1 MVKCQSK
8 VGQLTLEKIDY
19 TLKCE
24 YNHSMDNAVI
34 NFMMQHMHGSKFVNY
49 LMKFITYLGE
59 YGLIWVVLL
68 IVLICIPKTR
78 KIGIIAT
85 ICLLVELVLCN
96 GTLKPLIARERPFAK
111 NTAILDFLHSIGLK
125 IPKDGS
131 FPSGHT
137 ASSFAVAVSLML
149 LTGKKAWG
157 ALVLAFLIAF
167 SRVFLCVHYLT
178 DVLGGMILGTSV
190 ALVVCLIYKTKQ
202 KSKSTKTETSQTT
215 TE

>member
-1 MVKCQSK
+1 MKSWQIK
-8 VGQLTLEKIDY
+8 LYKIDY
-19 TLKCE
+19 NMYFG
-24 YNHSMDNAVI
+24 YNNNMDNIVI

-59 YGLIWVVLL
+59 YGLIWVAIL

-85 ICLLVELVLCN
+85 ICLFVELLICN
-96 GTLKPLIARERPFAK
+96 CALKPIIARPRPFSK
-111 NTAILDFLHSIGLK
+111 NSAILDFIKSIHLK
-125 IPKDGS
+125 IPGDAS

-149 LTGKKAWG
+149 LAGKKAWG

-178 DVLGGMILGTSV
+178 DVLGGMLLGSTI
-190 ALVVCLIYKTKQ
+190 AIIICLIYKAKQ
-202 KSKSTKTETSQTT
+202 KAKNS
-215 TE
+215 